1 RADIERVPIRM
12 LAPHCRAC
20 NLAAVPATHMGPAD
34 TLIVAHIP
42 AVTVKEV
49 TPWTELGIEGFI
61 DRLNASS
68 HARIS
73 LRWSARLLRLR
84 LYVYVIRMRRVVMTI
99 KYRPNSKHHSI
110 TTIKS
115 ITTALKPIRCY
126 LPISSRKSSRLTP
139 PEPPGCDGGTRPCRR
154 SSSTSASNSSLER
167 YDTARESAGVAIC
180 TPKPRARVP

>member
-1 RADIERVPIRM
+1 SFDFLSSVLFQKLNKLVLIFTIIRADIERIPIRV
-12 LAPHCRAC
+12 LRPNSRA
-20 NLAAVPATHMGPAD
+20 ADVKAVPATHMGPAHP
-34 TLIVAHIP
+34 LFVAHIP

-99 KYRPNSKHHSI
+99 KYRPNSKHHS
-110 TTIKS
+110 TPRIKS
-115 ITTALKPIRCY
+115 IIT
-126 LPISSRKSSRLTP
+126 
-139 PEPPGCDGGTRPCRR
+139 CR
-154 SSSTSASNSSLER
+154 
-167 YDTARESAGVAIC
+167 YPAGN
-180 TPKPRARVP
+180 RQG